1 MMRSSRLLVPIARA
15 AGAALLV
22 GLAPVRAR
30 AQAHQWMVDAK
41 YSLAWWQVD
50 PHLNH
55 LWATTCPAEPSW
67 RPGEGRSSGWTVESG
82 NDPRADSYNAHS
94 DTIHVPLYPRL
105 TARPFCKEAV
115 QGHIVVADMKTGQ
128 GVRGAVIVKADSL
141 VMGEE
146 RRAKWARD
154 AALQT
159 TLFPDI
165 QFRLDSLVDVSR
177 VADTL
182 LATAVG
188 VLSLH
193 GHEKAVTAAVR
204 AYPDSESGGTRVL
217 ARIREP
223 ARDFVSDFW
232 PGCLGWR
239 ACVFGLG
246 VRTNIWKHMF
256 MGADLVLRPTR
267 PG

>member
-1 MMRSSRLLVPIARA
+1 MVGRAWSAALVLLLPGA
-15 AGAALLV
+15 AGAQ
-22 GLAPVRAR
+22 
-30 AQAHQWMVDAK
+30 AQHRWTVDAK

-82 NDPRADSYNAHS
+82 NDPRMDSYNARS
-94 DTIHVPLYPRL
+94 DTINVPLYPRL

-115 QGHIVVADMKTGQ
+115 QGQIVVADLTTGR
-128 GVRGAVIVKADSL
+128 GVHGAVTVKADSL

-154 AALQT
+154 AAIQT
-159 TLFPDI
+159 SLYPDI
-165 QFRLDSLVDVSR
+165 QFRLDSLVNVSR

-182 LATAVG
+182 LGTAMG
-188 VLSLH
+188 ALSLH
-193 GHEKAVTAAVR
+193 GHEKAVSATVR

-256 MGADLVLRPTR
+256 MGADLVLRPVTPR
-267 PG
+267 

>member
-1 MMRSSRLLVPIARA
+1 
-15 AGAALLV
+15 
-22 GLAPVRAR
+22 
-30 AQAHQWMVDAK
+30 
-41 YSLAWWQVD
+41 
-50 PHLNH
+50 
-55 LWATTCPAEPSW
+55 
-67 RPGEGRSSGWTVESG
+67 
-82 NDPRADSYNAHS
+82 
-94 DTIHVPLYPRL
+94 
-105 TARPFCKEAV
+105 
-115 QGHIVVADMKTGQ
+115 MKTGQ